1 MDKIQ
6 LEVNKEYDVTVT
18 KILAKGCIVAIN
30 GTDATEFIH
39 ISKIAKGYVN
49 NVNDYISVGE
59 SLKARAI
66 ISKDKPELSLQHLML
81 RSKTMIQ
88 TDSVS
93 RKKPT
98 TEQSKSLDAMIASA
112 DAALKD
118 KLRHVPTATNSHQ
131 RKRRKTHRSE
141 NYD

>member
-59 SLKARAI
+59 SLKAKAI

-118 KLRHVPTATNSHQ
+118 KLRHVPTATNSHP
-131 RKRRKTHRSE
+131 RKHRKTHRSE